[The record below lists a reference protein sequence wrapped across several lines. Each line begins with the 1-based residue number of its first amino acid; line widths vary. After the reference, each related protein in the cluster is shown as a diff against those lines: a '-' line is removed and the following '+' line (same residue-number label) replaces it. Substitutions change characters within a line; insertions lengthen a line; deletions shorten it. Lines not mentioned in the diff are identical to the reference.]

1 MPAIKL
7 PDGSQKQFDHPVTV
21 MDVAADIGP
30 GLAKATLAGVVDG
43 KLRDASHLID
53 NDAELRIVTSRDPE
67 GLDVIRH
74 STAHLLAQ
82 AVERLYPE
90 CQVTIGP
97 VIDDGFFY
105 DFSYPPGFTM
115 EDLDRIGAEMRR
127 IVKDALPVTR
137 EVWSR
142 GEAIQFFRQEGEEY
156 KAQIIEDLPE
166 GEEISVY
173 RQGEFVDLC
182 RGPHVPD
189 TGKLGQFKLTKLA
202 GAYWRG
208 NSNNEMLQ
216 RIYGTAWPSKK
227 ELKEYLQRLEEAEKR
242 DHRKLGKQ
250 LGLFHFQEEA
260 PGMVFWHDHGWR
272 IYVEVES
279 YVREQLRQAG
289 YLEVNTPEVVD
300 IKLWEQSGHAE
311 KFIEE
316 MFITESENRR
326 YAIKPMNCPCHV
338 QVYNQGL
345 HSYRDLPMR
354 MAEFGSCHRDEPS
367 GALHGLMR
375 VRAFTQDDAHI
386 FCTPDQ
392 VESES
397 AAFIDLL
404 YRMYA
409 DFGFN
414 EVLVKL
420 STRPEKRIGAD
431 ELWDQ
436 AEDALAKSLD
446 SAGIEYEINPGE
458 GAFYGPKIEFSL
470 KDTIGRVWQ
479 CGTLQLDFNMPGRLD
494 ATYVD
499 EDSAR
504 QTPVMLHRAIL
515 GSLERF
521 IGILI
526 ENYGGA
532 FPAWL
537 APVQAVVLNISEKQ
551 NDYCKNVAETLA
563 NQGFRVESD
572 LRNEKIGFK
581 IRQHTMGK
589 VPFLLVVGDREVE
602 NGTVAVRSRSGEDL
616 GSLSVEQFAQHL
628 ADDVGRRGRVEKPVE
643 D

>member
-216 RIYGTAWPSKK
+216 RVYGTAWSNDKQ
-227 ELKEYLQRLEEAEKR
+227 LRQHLHMLEEAEKR
-242 DHRKLGKQ
+242 DHRRLGRRLALRRQ
-250 LGLFHFQEEA
+250 L
-260 PGMVFWHDHGWR
+260 
-272 IYVEVES
+272 
-279 YVREQLRQAG
+279 
-289 YLEVNTPEVVD
+289 
-300 IKLWEQSGHAE
+300 
-311 KFIEE
+311 
-316 MFITESENRR
+316 
-326 YAIKPMNCPCHV
+326 
-338 QVYNQGL
+338 
-345 HSYRDLPMR
+345 
-354 MAEFGSCHRDEPS
+354 
-367 GALHGLMR
+367 
-375 VRAFTQDDAHI
+375 
-386 FCTPDQ
+386 TPDR
-392 VESES
+392 SS
-397 AAFIDLL
+397 
-404 YRMYA
+404 
-409 DFGFN
+409 
-414 EVLVKL
+414 
-420 STRPEKRIGAD
+420 
-431 ELWDQ
+431 
-436 AEDALAKSLD
+436 
-446 SAGIEYEINPGE
+446 
-458 GAFYGPKIEFSL
+458 
-470 KDTIGRVWQ
+470 
-479 CGTLQLDFNMPGRLD
+479 
-494 ATYVD
+494 
-499 EDSAR
+499 
-504 QTPVMLHRAIL
+504 
-515 GSLERF
+515 
-521 IGILI
+521 
-526 ENYGGA
+526 
-532 FPAWL
+532 
-537 APVQAVVLNISEKQ
+537 
-551 NDYCKNVAETLA
+551 
-563 NQGFRVESD
+563 
-572 LRNEKIGFK
+572 
-581 IRQHTMGK
+581 
-589 VPFLLVVGDREVE
+589 RE
-602 NGTVAVRSRSGEDL
+602 
-616 GSLSVEQFAQHL
+616 
-628 ADDVGRRGRVEKPVE
+628 
-643 D
+643 